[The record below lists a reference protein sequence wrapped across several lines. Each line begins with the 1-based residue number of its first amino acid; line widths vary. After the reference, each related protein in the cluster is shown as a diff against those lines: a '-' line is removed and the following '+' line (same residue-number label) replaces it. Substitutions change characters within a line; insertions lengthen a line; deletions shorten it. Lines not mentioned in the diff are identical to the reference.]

1 MEEYYRPE
9 RIGLIDLGSNSAR
22 FVVMAIEPSG
32 AYHLIYQDKQLV
44 RLSEGLA
51 ASRVLS
57 KEARD
62 RTLHALQ
69 VFAHTAE
76 LLGVEQMLAVATAA
90 MRNAKNG
97 MAFRD
102 EIEAH
107 TGIPLTIISGREEA
121 RLGYLGVVN
130 TLACSDFILFD
141 LGGASTEISL
151 IRDHKLCETRSLP
164 IGTLTLTEEFGTADR
179 ITAKAR
185 KALVARV
192 RKELATLPI
201 PPAAGLPLVG
211 IGGTIRNIA
220 KIHQRRENYPIPK
233 LHNYLMPA
241 DQIGELTD
249 LFCSLDFTGRTEIP
263 GLGPDR
269 ADIISAGA
277 LLIHTLVD
285 YCESPQ
291 LIISGNGLRE
301 GLFFHHYA
309 IHYRHGRL
317 YPDNLLAQSVQNYRA
332 TLALDEESD
341 ERTEYITTMAL
352 RLYDELQPVH
362 GFAPRWRSLLET
374 AARLHDIGVVI
385 NFYSHAQHS
394 AYMLANAPLYGLS
407 HAEQSVCALLAGF
420 QDGISGKLRRYEN
433 FARVPTRD
441 EVKTASGLSVLLALA
456 KKFDYMHDRGVL
468 ALHTDDDTKTR
479 LHLTARAPADIPL
492 LENGF
497 ARHLTEFENQFGI
510 PLEIIWENADIK
522 TDLR

>member
-51 ASRVLS
+51 ASQILS
-57 KEARD
+57 TEARA

-69 VFAHTAE
+69 IFAHTAE

-102 EIEAH
+102 EVEAH

-130 TLACSDFILFD
+130 TLDCSDFILFD

-151 IRDHKLCETRSLP
+151 IRDRKLCETRSLP
-164 IGTLTLTEEFGTADR
+164 IGALTLTEEFGTADR
-179 ITAKAR
+179 ITAKMR

-192 RKELATLPI
+192 REELATLPI
-201 PPAAGLPLVG
+201 PPGVGLPLVG
-211 IGGTIRNIA
+211 IGGTVRNIA

-233 LHNYLMPA
+233 LHNYLMQA
-241 DQIGELTD
+241 EEFTALTD
-249 LFCSLDFTGRTEIP
+249 LFCSLDFAGRTAIS
-263 GLGPDR
+263 GLGADR

-277 LLIHTLVD
+277 LLIHTLID
-285 YCESPQ
+285 YCAAPR
-291 LIISGNGLRE
+291 LLISGNGLRE
-301 GLFFHHYA
+301 GLFYHHYA
-309 IHYRHGRL
+309 IHYRHGRP
-317 YPDNLLAQSVQNYRA
+317 YPDNLLAQSVRNYRA

-341 ERTEYITTMAL
+341 ERAEYITAMAL

-362 GFAPRWRSLLET
+362 GLEPRWRALLET
-374 AARLHDIGVVI
+374 AARLHDVGVVI

-441 EVKTASGLSVLLALA
+441 EVKIAGRLSTLLALA
-456 KKFDYMHDRGVL
+456 KKFDYTHDRGIL
-468 ALHTDDDTKTR
+468 ALHVENGPELR

-492 LENGF
+492 LTNGF
-497 ARHLTEFENQFGI
+497 ARHLAEFENQFNT
-510 PLEIIWENADIK
+510 PLTLVWDNADIK
-522 TDLR
+522 TDLS